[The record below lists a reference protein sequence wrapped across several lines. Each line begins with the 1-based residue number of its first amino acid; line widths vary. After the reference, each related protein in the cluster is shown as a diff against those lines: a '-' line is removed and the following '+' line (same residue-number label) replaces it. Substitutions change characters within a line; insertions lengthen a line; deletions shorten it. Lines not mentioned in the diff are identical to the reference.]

1 MCHGFDSPEGK
12 GLRSG
17 EWSKT
22 PEPDCCGEACLVS
35 GTMPAVS
42 MQVPP
47 FALSDVLPLNP
58 GDEAR
63 GACLTLPPFHRTDIV
78 HVQAPCPSVCLS
90 VCMCLSVSVSF
101 PVPRSPAFF
110 TFSSVFFC
118 ICTYVVYISLS
129 VCLPVCL
136 SVCLPACLPVCLSVC
151 LARSVSVSL
160 YLSLFSVCID
170 TWMDD

>member
-12 GLRSG
+12 RLWSG

-35 GTMPAVS
+35 RTMPAVS

-78 HVQAPCPSVCLS
+78 HVQAHCPSVCLS
-90 VCMCLSVSVSF
+90 VCMCLSVRQCVF
-101 PVPRSPAFF
+101 PCLSLSRLLHFLFRVLLF
-110 TFSSVFFC
+110 TFSSVL
-118 ICTYVVYISLS
+118 YV
-129 VCLPVCL
+129 
-136 SVCLPACLPVCLSVC
+136 
-151 LARSVSVSL
+151 R
-160 YLSLFSVCID
+160 
-170 TWMDD
+170 M